1 MRNAVE
7 APVIL
12 RNGCWQNGACQR
24 EVRVRA
30 VAEADE
36 GLVDQLSAAALPLE
50 RDTRLL
56 ARCVLGLGSDEDV
69 NQLSLGDRDTLLLHA
84 RRLTFGGQIDCVL
97 PCPECE
103 ERMDFQLQVE
113 RLLAPQDVGTPSR
126 FFEETLEAGGERFRV
141 RFRVA
146 CGADLEDALNPPKH
160 APNEAVQ
167 TLLSHLVERVRPEEE
182 PEDSSFLSAPSLP
195 IEQWPA
201 ELAARVAERMAELDP
216 QAETAL
222 QLTCPACQHS
232 FTTSFNI
239 GDYFFREL
247 RARETRRYQEVH
259 QLALAY
265 HWSETEILSM
275 SPRKRQIYLDLLAE
289 SSGD

>member
-12 RNGCWQNGACQR
+12 RNGCWQDGACQR

-30 VAEADE
+30 VAEDDE

-56 ARCVLGLGSDEDV
+56 ERCVLGLGREQDV
-69 NQLSLGDRDTLLLHA
+69 SELSLGDRETLLLHA
-84 RRLTFGGQIDCVL
+84 RRLTFGGEIECVL
-97 PCPECE
+97 PCPECG

-113 RLLAPQDVGTPSR
+113 RLLTQHEAGAPPR
-126 FFEETLEAGGERFRV
+126 YFEETMETGGERFRV
-141 RFRVA
+141 RFRVP
-146 CGADLEDALNPPKH
+146 CGADLEDALRVPKRKPREGVQAVLARSVEWVRSEG
-160 APNEAVQ
+160 APENG
-167 TLLSHLVERVRPEEE
+167 
-182 PEDSSFLSAPSLP
+182 SAGTTIS
-195 IEQWPA
+195 IQQWPA
-201 ELAARVAERMAELDP
+201 GLAAQIAEHMAELDP

-232 FTTSFNI
+232 FTTSFDI

-247 RARETRRYQEVH
+247 RARELRRYQEVH

-289 SSGD
+289 SSGE